1 MQINKFYSATNN
13 ILNAE
18 LCSINVVERKLLQ
31 QDCRLCQS
39 TGWQQEIG
47 LILCMFSLNEKGGGI
62 VNYLFSLNWQIG
74 GKYLSNIVNHSHTAS
89 LHYHQN

>member
-47 LILCMFSLNEKGGGI
+47 LILCMFSLNEKGVGGDCQ
-62 VNYLFSLNWQIG
+62 LFIQLKLANWRQISL
-74 GKYLSNIVNHSHTAS
+74 
-89 LHYHQN
+89 